1 MTRPGFVCWTCPDAV
16 KAARSCP
23 KPRKSEGRFP
33 IGTEPTCPVLDIPP
47 WWWSMLDAGKEIDR
61 GILRPSEVDAWTW
74 ETARATVAAVDEA
87 ARARAE
93 HEAKVKEMKRKAFSE
108 VP

>member
-1 MTRPGFVCWTCPDAV
+1 
-16 KAARSCP
+16 
-23 KPRKSEGRFP
+23 
-33 IGTEPTCPVLDIPP
+33 
-47 WWWSMLDAGKEIDR
+47 MLDMGKEIDR

-93 HEAKVKEMKRKAFSE
+93 HEKKIADLKRQLFSE

>member
-1 MTRPGFVCWTCPDAV
+1 
-16 KAARSCP
+16 
-23 KPRKSEGRFP
+23 
-33 IGTEPTCPVLDIPP
+33 
-47 WWWSMLDAGKEIDR
+47 MLDAGKEIDR

-93 HEAKVKEMKRKAFSE
+93 HEKKIADLKRQLFAE